1 MKRYYMARAKKID
14 QPLIAKVT
22 ESLTVGNQKSYTVVQ
37 PFKGCFNDR
46 VFNCKVGDVVLL
58 SVDEFSTYKRFL
70 GE

>member
-1 MKRYYMARAKKID
+1 MARAKKID
-14 QPLIAKVT
+14 QPLIAEIK
-22 ESLTVGNQKSYTVVQ
+22 ESLTVGNQKSYTVEK
-37 PFKGCFNDR
+37 PFQGCFNDR

>member
-1 MKRYYMARAKKID
+1 MARAKKID

-22 ESLTVGNQKSYTVVQ
+22 ESLTIGNQKSYTVEK
-37 PFKGCFNDR
+37 PFTGCFNGRD
-46 VFNCKVGDVVLL
+46 FNCKVGDVVLL